1 MRYYAVTEDP
11 SELMHYGVPGM
22 KWGVRKERRRNRSP
36 AYKKAQSKLGRMMK
50 SGIKKA
56 EAHWKA
62 YHSPEAKEK
71 RFMDRATQKARTGTL
86 KYGKLTDDQVR
97 KITERLQL
105 EQRARVLGNTEN
117 LSYGKRLRTAVK
129 EGTIKGA
136 EKGTTAYIEERLRGR
151 GKTSADLAAEKRKA
165 KYLADPKTQRRET
178 KKKIREEYY
187 QNTYEK
193 KLLHLPHPTTRGKAR
208 NNAAMRKKSEE
219 SRRLT
224 NRMNLYDEQFAKR
237 QGTLDANRADKYY
250 QYYSSYPSSVYTS
263 PTMVAIPNQTT
274 PSTQSKGLKS
284 MKRGVRR
291 KTGWRK

>member
-151 GKTSADLAAEKRKA
+151 GKTSADLASEKRKA
-165 KYLADPKTQRRET
+165 KYESKSGTQKRYL
-178 KKKIREEYY
+178 KKKIKEEYY
-187 QNTYEK
+187 QNNYEK
-193 KLLHLPHPTTRGKAR
+193 PLIHVPHPTLRGKAR
-208 NNAAMRKKSEE
+208 NNAAMRKASEKE
-219 SRRLT
+219 KKRL
-224 NRMNLYDEQFAKR
+224 NKIALYDEQFIKR
-237 QGTLDANRADKYY
+237 QATLDANRADKYISDY
-250 QYYSSYPSSVYTS
+250 PESVYPTPSIVYPSSTKI
-263 PTMVAIPNQTT
+263 T
-274 PSTQSKGLKS
+274 
-284 MKRGVRR
+284 KRGARHR

>member
-22 KWGVRKERRRNRSP
+22 KWGVRKDRRRNRSP

-62 YHSPEAKEK
+62 YRSPEAKEK

-117 LSYGKRLRTAVK
+117 LSYGKRLRTAFR

-151 GKTSADLAAEKRKA
+151 GKTSADLASEKRKA
-165 KYLADPKTQRRET
+165 KYESKSGTQKRYL
-178 KKKIREEYY
+178 KKKIKEEYY
-187 QNTYEK
+187 QNNYEK
-193 KLLHLPHPTTRGKAR
+193 PFIHVPHPTLRGKAR
-208 NNAAMRKKSEE
+208 NNAAMRKASEKE
-219 SRRLT
+219 KKRLSKIA
-224 NRMNLYDEQFAKR
+224 LYDEQFIKR
-237 QGTLDANRADKYY
+237 QATLDANRADKYISDY
-250 QYYSSYPSSVYTS
+250 PESLYPTPTTYPSSTKI
-263 PTMVAIPNQTT
+263 T
-274 PSTQSKGLKS
+274 
-284 MKRGVRR
+284 KRWARHR

>member
-22 KWGVRKERRRNRSP
+22 KWGVRKERRKNRSP

-56 EAHWKA
+56 EAHWKV
-62 YHSPEAKEK
+62 YRSPEAKEK

-117 LSYGKRLRTAVK
+117 LPYGKRLRTAFK

-151 GKTSADLAAEKRKA
+151 GKTSADLASEKRKA
-165 KYLADPKTQRRET
+165 KYESKSGTQKRYL
-178 KKKIREEYY
+178 KKKIKEEYY
-187 QNTYEK
+187 QNNYEK
-193 KLLHLPHPTTRGKAR
+193 PLIHVPHPTLRGKAR
-208 NNAAMRKKSEE
+208 NNASMRKASEKE
-219 SRRLT
+219 KKRLSKIA
-224 NRMNLYDEQFAKR
+224 LYDEQFIKR
-237 QGTLDANRADKYY
+237 QATLDANRADKYISDY
-250 QYYSSYPSSVYTS
+250 PAPTTYPSSTNI
-263 PTMVAIPNQTT
+263 T
-274 PSTQSKGLKS
+274 
-284 MKRGVRR
+284 KRGARRR